1 MFQQVLLALVRRLA
15 SLQNYSHLHY
25 TEVPHR
31 NVDKCNPEI
40 PNTNNREHINSSSS
54 SIGGTTVVALQNV
67 NDCDKKRLNGLS
79 KSTEK
84 TNAASLIGKNEKN
97 KEIIKQ
103 SCSSGETDINMGSN
117 VSRHSGKGLSGR
129 RTRSSGKINFIY
141 FVVVLISNK
150 VLKSA

>member
-1 MFQQVLLALVRRLA
+1 MLQQVLLALVRRLA

-25 TEVPHR
+25 SEAHR

-40 PNTNNREHINSSSS
+40 LNTNKDINSS
-54 SIGGTTVVALQNV
+54 GTTIVAHNV

-84 TNAASLIGKNEKN
+84 TNAPSLVGKNEKN

-103 SCSSGETDINMGSN
+103 SCDGGETDITMGSN

-129 RTRSSGKINFIY
+129 RTRSSGKII
-141 FVVVLISNK
+141 LIFFFPTFM
-150 VLKSA
+150 LKSISP

>member
-25 TEVPHR
+25 SEAPHR

-40 PNTNNREHINSSSS
+40 PNTNNREQINGNSSSS
-54 SIGGTTVVALQNV
+54 GGTTTTLALQNV

-84 TNAASLIGKNEKN
+84 TNAAALIGKNEKN
-97 KEIIKQ
+97 KETINQ
-103 SCSSGETDINMGSN
+103 CSASGETDINMGSN

-129 RTRSSGKINFIY
+129 RTRSSGK
-141 FVVVLISNK
+141 VK
-150 VLKSA
+150 